1 MWIFL
6 HTLPAFGALG
16 CWSRKFHNLDFPTI
30 EMLHAKNSN
39 NWLCSFK
46 DAKYVKLL
54 TQNGQR
60 TTQVD
65 AQRPIAIG
73 VTQVTLKRYAKS
85 CKLNYTIASKDMIL
99 LQPLHDIKV
108 EHFS

>member
-1 MWIFL
+1 MYVRKKMCIFL

-16 CWSRKFHNLDFPTI
+16 CWSRKFHNLDFPTF

-65 AQRPIAIG
+65 GQRPIAIG
-73 VTQVTLKRYAKS
+73 HLSDSGDLKPVSDNEAD
-85 CKLNYTIASKDMIL
+85 TDAA
-99 LQPLHDIKV
+99 IKG
-108 EHFS
+108 